1 MYFEKIVGQRKLKL
15 PICGSVF
22 SRKDSSVDLG
32 SSFFVCFVLFSMEEI
47 EDGVC
52 DLEFIVAVTS

>member
-32 SSFFVCFVLFSMEEI
+32 SGFFVCFVLFSMEEI
-47 EDGVC
+47 EDGVY
-52 DLEFIVAVTS
+52 DL